1 MIDSK
6 NNFHE
11 NSFQNKLTCS
21 ICLPVFNEEECL
33 KKFLENLFLQINFCT
48 KQFNLNFDVIAV
60 DDGSTDSSLEILQS
74 YQNNEERLAI
84 YSFEKNTGHQAA
96 IICAMSHSKA
106 DLIITMDSDGQ
117 DPPESISKFLNTY
130 FETGKEIIIAKR
142 QTRKDG
148 FLKKYT
154 AWLFYRLII
163 ILGLPAE
170 AKDAGDFRLITK
182 RVNKMLLEQ
191 PKSLQYIRGQIFML
205 RIDPKIIKV
214 DRKERIAGRT
224 KYSLYKMISLAISS
238 VFVIDPFK
246 VAQLYVAISLI
257 FSLLS
262 FLCGIVF
269 FILKM
274 LNPTYYS
281 SGITTLALLILV
293 LFTILISMLSFQSL
307 YISVLFRSLR
317 NEPIYLERKLD

>member
-6 NNFHE
+6 NNFNE
-11 NSFQNKLTCS
+11 NSFKSKLTCS

-33 KKFLENLFLQINFCT
+33 KKFLKNLFLQINFCT
-48 KQFNLNFDVIAV
+48 KEYNLNFDVIAV

-148 FLKKYT
+148 LIKKYT
-154 AWLFYRLII
+154 AWLFYRLIT

-170 AKDAGDFRLITK
+170 SKDAGDFRLITK

-205 RIDPKIIKV
+205 KIDPKIIKI
-214 DRKERIAGRT
+214 DRKERIAGRS
-224 KYSLYKMISLAISS
+224 KYSLYKMISFAISS
-238 VFVIDPFK
+238 GTIIRRDFTH
-246 VAQLYVAISLI
+246 I
-257 FSLLS
+257 FSIIFFMWDCFFYFKNNKSYLLQFRNYNS
-262 FLCGIVF
+262 SIINFSIIYNTYF
-269 FILKM
+269 YAFISKFI
-274 LNPTYYS
+274 YFS
-281 SGITTLALLILV
+281 TL
-293 LFTILISMLSFQSL
+293 
-307 YISVLFRSLR
+307 
-317 NEPIYLERKLD
+317 

>member
-1 MIDSK
+1 MTDSK
-6 NNFHE
+6 IVLNQK
-11 NSFQNKLTCS
+11 SFQNELTCS

-33 KKFLENLFLQINFCT
+33 EKFLENLFLHIDFCT
-48 KQFNLNFDVIAV
+48 KQYNLTFNVIAV
-60 DDGSTDSSLEILQS
+60 DDGSTDSTLEILQS
-74 YQNNEERLAI
+74 YRKREKRLAL
-84 YSFEKNTGHQAA
+84 YSFEQNTGHQAA

-130 FETGKEIIIAKR
+130 FETGKEIIVAKR

-148 FLKKYT
+148 LIKKYT

-163 ILGLPAE
+163 MLGLPA
-170 AKDAGDFRLITK
+170 ASKDAGDFRLITK

-205 RIDPKIIKV
+205 KIDVKIIKV

-224 KYSLYKMISLAISS
+224 KYSLSKMIRLGISS
-238 VFVIDPFK
+238 AFVIDPFK
-246 VAQLYVAISLI
+246 VAQLFVGISLI
-257 FSLLS
+257 FSLFSL
-262 FLCGIVF
+262 LCGTVF
-269 FILKM
+269 FILKI
-274 LNPTYYS
+274 LKPTYYA
-281 SGITTLALLILV
+281 SGITTLALLFLV
-293 LFTILISMLSFQSL
+293 LFTIIISMIAFQSL
-307 YISVLFRSLR
+307 YISILFRSLR